1 MTLTI
6 GKRAA
11 LFALIA
17 GTALVAGIGAV
28 AHEPGAGFAFHSHMT
43 MSNEDIAAHADK
55 FLQHVYV
62 EVNATDAQKAQI
74 DPLVRQAVTD
84 LLPMHAGV
92 RDFHAQ
98 ALALLNDAEVSQSA
112 QVLATKL
119 QSEPDPV
126 GPRGHAAAQRLVRL
140 LELLRRAER
149 SQAGGEVG
157 ERGLREVRVGVGRE
171 QPAID
176 PAVLQVLEHRPGL
189 RERLTGAGVAAG

>member
-43 MSNEDIAAHADK
+43 MTDEDIAAHADK

-98 ALALLNDAEVSQSA
+98 ALALLNQDRIARAALETLRAEHIQAADQASRRITQAVADVAEV
-112 QVLATKL
+112 LT
-119 QSEPDPV
+119 P
-126 GPRGHAAAQRLVRL
+126 AQRKL
-140 LELLRRAER
+140 LAAHVAEMH
-149 SQAGGEVG
+149 
-157 ERGLREVRVGVGRE
+157 GLN
-171 QPAID
+171 
-176 PAVLQVLEHRPGL
+176 
-189 RERLTGAGVAAG
+189 